1 MSNKSAVVTGGA
13 GGIGLAICE
22 ELLKFNVQV
31 TVYEMNFFYFLIT
44 STNLFTE
51 ISYSR
56 YSIR

>member
-1 MSNKSAVVTGGA
+1 MSDKSAVVTGGA

-51 ISYSR
+51 ISCSR

>member
-31 TVYEMNFFYFLIT
+31 TEMNFFYFLIT